1 MDSRISLDPVA
12 AGVCT
17 LLTSYLRLSAGNR
30 LLVRVTSKE
39 GGESRIPPQLRQ
51 VALELGIALT
61 VEVLADNAPFDGAE
75 LPAFDALLYAGIN
88 KSKHRNEL
96 KEALKDGL
104 ETPCYRLFDL
114 SPEVFALC
122 FNMQQSHMAEL
133 NLKIIE
139 AARSAKIIKIR
150 SRNGTDLSIRPDAQA
165 DWTSSYG
172 WFDGTYPG
180 VLPPGEVNS
189 YSEAID
195 GTLVVD
201 GAINTNFAFDADP
214 CLHGPQVRLH
224 IGNGRVMGIESSN
237 ATVMAICETLFS
249 MENGNRI
256 GEIGFGTNEGI
267 GQLVDFRS
275 HINERLAGF
284 HIGVGSPIQKNPYI
298 TWTCPLH
305 IDFILASAS
314 IWFDDRLVFSNQRW
328 IRTALPADTHG
339 VVPDLYADTV

>member
-1 MDSRISLDPVA
+1 MDFQNRLDPVA

-17 LLTSYLRLSAGNR
+17 LLTSYLQLRAGHR
-30 LLVRVTSKE
+30 LLVRVTMNE
-39 GGESRIPPQLRQ
+39 GGRRRVPVQFDK
-51 VALELGIALT
+51 VAAELGISITVDALP
-61 VEVLADNAPFDGAE
+61 DGAPFDEAA
-75 LPAFDALLYAGIN
+75 LTAYDAVLYAGIN
-88 KSKHRNEL
+88 KSTHRNEL
-96 KEALKDGL
+96 KEALKNGL
-104 ETPCYRLFDL
+104 KTPCYRLFDL

-122 FNMQQSHMAEL
+122 FNSEQSHMAEL

-139 AARSAKIIKIR
+139 AARSSEVIRIR
-150 SRNGTDLSIRPDAQA
+150 SLAGTDLTIRPDPRA

-189 YSEAID
+189 YSEQIN

-201 GAINTNFAFDADP
+201 GAINTNFPFDGDA
-214 CLHGPQVRLH
+214 CLHGPSVRLN
-224 IGNGRVMGIESSN
+224 ISDGRVTGMESTN
-237 ATVMAICETLFS
+237 PTITAMCETLFS
-249 MENGNRI
+249 MENGDRV

-267 GQLVDFRS
+267 GQLVSFRS

-284 HIGVGSPIQKNPYI
+284 HIGVGSPIQKNSYI
-298 TWTCPLH
+298 KWTCPLH

-314 IWFDDRLVFSNQRW
+314 ISFDDKLVFCNQRW
-328 IRTALPADTHG
+328 VRSALPADARS